1 MAITSPTVLVRYAV
15 SRRWGITPNQQEG
28 RLIMMDMIAFAL
40 VAVALALPGLIT
52 VLMSIEI
59 HAEQARPSAYA
70 GTALKHS
77 LSAEAEAAN

>member
-1 MAITSPTVLVRYAV
+1 
-15 SRRWGITPNQQEG
+15 
-28 RLIMMDMIAFAL
+28 MMDMIAFAL